1 MTYQTTFLGGDFAA
15 YYRIRAKLLGG
26 SSAWSRV
33 LVAAAGLAELAIG
46 GLLLLSEAGGFGGA
60 LCAMGLL
67 FLIVGLFYYPVMG
80 WRSAKAI
87 PADIGEL
94 TYTFEEDGF
103 TQAQSRGS
111 AKIEYSRIF
120 ACAESKTVF
129 AIFYDE
135 THGVFLPKRSVPEPD
150 ALAAFL
156 EEKLGFPLRQFDF

>member
-67 FLIVGLFYYPVMG
+67 FLIVGVFYYPVMG
-80 WRSAKAI
+80 WRSAKAM

-111 AKIEYSRIF
+111 AKIEYGRVF
-120 ACAESKTVF
+120 ACAESSAVF